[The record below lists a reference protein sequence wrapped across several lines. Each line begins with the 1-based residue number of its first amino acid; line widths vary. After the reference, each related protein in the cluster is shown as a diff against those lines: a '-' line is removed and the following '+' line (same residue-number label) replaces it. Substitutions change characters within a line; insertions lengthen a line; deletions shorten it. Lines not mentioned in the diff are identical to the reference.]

1 MTELADLDPLRNLT
15 KLTHLVLLE
24 NPITR
29 KEVSILYAPF
39 LCFGSELLHIWVL
52 PSCLI
57 SEWVRLLIFT
67 ALPVLGHLED
77 PQRALPGLPEDKGCR
92 A

>member
-29 KEVSILYAPF
+29 KEVGIPYAPSF
-39 LCFGSELLHIWVL
+39 VSIRNTIEDVHIRSFFSLSMYKWK
-52 PSCLI
+52 
-57 SEWVRLLIFT
+57 RLLMST

-77 PQRALPGLPEDKGCR
+77 P
-92 A
+92 